1 MLLLLIISLQEGR
14 RMFHIIRHDV
24 VELLLLE
31 VDQIDHLAC
40 PVTQCSVGSDL
51 AAEMATALA
60 ATSIVFKDDT
70 AYSKKLVK
78 GAITLFKFSKD
89 KRGRYSQG

>member
-1 MLLLLIISLQEGR
+1 
-14 RMFHIIRHDV
+14 MFHIIQHDV

-51 AAEMATALA
+51 AAEMAAALA
-60 ATSIVFKDDT
+60 MASIVFKDDT
-70 AYSKKLVK
+70 TYSKKLIK
-78 GAITLFKFSKD
+78 GAITLFKFSKN